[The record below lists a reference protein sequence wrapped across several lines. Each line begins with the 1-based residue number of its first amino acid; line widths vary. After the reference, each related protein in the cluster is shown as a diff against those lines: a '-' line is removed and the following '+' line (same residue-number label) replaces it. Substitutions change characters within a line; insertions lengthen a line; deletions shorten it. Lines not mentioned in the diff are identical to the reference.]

1 MTDILA
7 YPVEVRLLLTFGIG
21 CLLAYL
27 IRHVVC
33 YYAPDSNLTPQS
45 FPNRLMFWGVPICLT
60 ALFYWEVV
68 LWSGSLAGHLPPLQL
83 KMEPAETLHLRFLAH
98 AALFLLLWTASFI
111 DFKTLFIPD
120 SITISGMILGLSLAV
135 LIPQSLLP
143 ATALIPVSP
152 SQNVSRDQIEVEPL
166 AYSSTPIPLH
176 LASSQPFP
184 DRHKPQQSKIT
195 LLLAISLCWFTCFAL
210 MNRVWYHNAPFGIA
224 LALFWRNLIRFRSTL
239 YLLVLAGCGTL
250 FIILRWSQSAENP
263 ASWIAFFSSLTG
275 LCAGMI
281 LIWSVRLIGR
291 WTLGREAMGFG
302 DVTLLGMIGAFLGW
316 QSCVLIFFLAPLAG
330 LLFALA
336 PLFLRGEREIP
347 YGPFLCLGTAF
358 VVVFWPQC
366 WNYSEPYFSLGWI
379 VPMILLFCM
388 VVLGLMLAVW
398 QRIRMSLQN

>member
-7 YPVEVRLLLTFGIG
+7 YPVEVRLLLIFGIG

-27 IRHVVC
+27 IRRIVF
-33 YYAPDSNLTPQS
+33 YYAPDSNWTPKS
-45 FPNRLMFWGVPICLT
+45 FQNRLMFWGVPTCLT

-68 LWSGSLAGHLPPLQL
+68 LWSGSLAGKISQLQL
-83 KMEPAETLHLRFLAH
+83 NMESAETLHWRFLAH

-143 ATALIPVSP
+143 ATALVPVP
-152 SQNVSRDQIEVEPL
+152 ARKNVSSEQMHVEPL

-176 LASSQPFP
+176 IASSQPFP
-184 DRHKPQQSKIT
+184 EQHKPQQSKLT
-195 LLLAISLCWFTCFAL
+195 LLLAISICWFTCFAL
-210 MNRVWYHNAPFGIA
+210 MNRIWYHNAPFGIA

-250 FIILRWSQSAENP
+250 FIILRWSQSVENP
-263 ASWIAFFSSLTG
+263 ASWIAFFSALIG
-275 LCAGMI
+275 LFAGMT
-281 LIWSVRLIGR
+281 LIWSVRLIGS
-291 WTLGREAMGFG
+291 WALDREAMGFG

-330 LLFALA
+330 LFFALA
-336 PLFLRGEREIP
+336 RLLLRGEREIP

-379 VPMILLFCM
+379 VPSILLFCM
-388 VVLGLMLAVW
+388 VALGIILAIW
-398 QRIRMSLQN
+398 QRIRLSF